1 MAVTFDTLKK
11 DATIFAELRKNPEWW
26 QHFKED
32 TSLYIEIRK
41 DNQINVYFEG
51 GSVARIHYCSK
62 HKKLQVFTHHKYLG
76 VLPSSK
82 SNLYIECCDYLNEKN
97 EKESNK
103 KKELKEKSPKNC
115 EIILDN
121 IKRCYSQKNSSAG
134 SFTKEDWSEKY
145 IQGSLIINNRSVHLD
160 SEFAYNDDQSKN
172 RIDLIKCIDG
182 VVTFV
187 ELKRINDGRMLHED
201 DNTPLE
207 IVNQMERYK
216 QFIEKYEAQ
225 LLTYY
230 QRVYDIKM
238 SLGLPVPDTRPVK
251 INLTPELLIF
261 DGWEKSTEGR
271 RIHRERMYK
280 KLKEKG
286 IKYYTI
292 TEI

>member
-1 MAVTFDTLKK
+1 MAITFDKLKT
-11 DATIFAELRKNPEWW
+11 DAKIFVELSKNPEWW
-26 QHFKED
+26 KRFKEN
-32 TSLYIEIRK
+32 SLLYIEIRK
-41 DNQINVYFEG
+41 DNQVNVYFEG

-62 HKKLQVFTHHKYLG
+62 HKKLQIFTHK
-76 VLPSSK
+76 
-82 SNLYIECCDYLNEKN
+82 EYLNGNYDKTYPEISDSIEEKY
-97 EKESNK
+97 ETI
-103 KKELKEKSPKNC
+103 LKGVQN
-115 EIILDN
+115 
-121 IKRCYSQKNSSAG
+121 CYSQKKGKIYSLS
-134 SFTKEDWSEKY
+134 KEKWSEKY
-145 IQGSLIINNRSVHLD
+145 IQAAIVVKNRSIHLD

-207 IVNQMERYK
+207 IVDQMERYK

-238 SLGLPVPDTRPVK
+238 SLGLPVPDNRPVK

-261 DGWEKSTEGR
+261 DGWEKSTKGR
-271 RIHRERMYK
+271 KDHRERMYK
-280 KLKEKG
+280 ILNEKD

>member
-1 MAVTFDTLKK
+1 MAITFDKLKT
-11 DATIFAELRKNPEWW
+11 DAKIFVELSKNAEWW
-26 QHFKED
+26 KRFKED
-32 TSLYIEIRK
+32 SLLYIEIRK
-41 DNQINVYFEG
+41 DNQVNVYFEG

-62 HKKLQVFTHHKYLG
+62 HKKLQIFTHKKYL
-76 VLPSSK
+76 
-82 SNLYIECCDYLNEKN
+82 NR
-97 EKESNK
+97 ESNITYPECSDCIDEK
-103 KKELKEKSPKNC
+103 YETILKQVQ
-115 EIILDN
+115 D
-121 IKRCYSQKNSSAG
+121 CYSQKKGKIGDNMS
-134 SFTKEDWSEKY
+134 KEKWSEKY
-145 IQGSLIINNRSVHLD
+145 IQAGLIVNNRSIHLD

-207 IVNQMERYK
+207 IVDQMERYK

-238 SLGLPVPDTRPVK
+238 SLGLPVPDNRPVK

-261 DGWEKSTEGR
+261 DGWEKSTER
-271 RIHRERMYK
+271 RRVHRERMYK
-280 KLKEKG
+280 ILKEKD